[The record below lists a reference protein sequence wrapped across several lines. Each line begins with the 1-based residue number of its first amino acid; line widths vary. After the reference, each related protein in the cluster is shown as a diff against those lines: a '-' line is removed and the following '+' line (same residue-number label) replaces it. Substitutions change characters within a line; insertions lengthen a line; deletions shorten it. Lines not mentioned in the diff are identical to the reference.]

1 MLEKLLKLNV
11 AGNKMAY
18 NLDDDEIL
26 AMVESE
32 INGSSDY
39 ADSEISSQREKAM
52 EYFYGEPFGN
62 EEDGRS
68 QVVVTDVQDTLM
80 WMMPSLMRI
89 FTAGDKV
96 VKFIPEGPEDE
107 AIADQATKY
116 VNHVFYKQ
124 NNGFMI
130 LYNFFLD
137 ALMQKV
143 GVVKH
148 YWEDIEKTTTE
159 SYKNLTQQEYNLL
172 LQDEDLEEIEHTET
186 VVIKQAVDPMT
197 GEPVEVEEISH
208 DVTFART
215 EMDGKVR
222 LENVPPEEFLIN
234 RGAKT
239 IEDARFI
246 CHRSHKSK
254 SDLISMGYD
263 QEIVESLPGF
273 ESGADDITTSQE
285 YMARHA
291 YDATD
296 TYPNQSSSDSE
307 SVVQV
312 YESYIKLDMDG
323 SGISV
328 LHKICHAGDELLDIE
343 PIDYIP
349 FSTICP
355 IPIPHKFFGL
365 SVAETVQDIQLIR
378 STLTRN
384 LLDNMYLANNGRF
397 QVVEGQ
403 VNIDDLLTNR
413 PGGIVRTRSPNAL
426 TPIQTPALSSDSF
439 RMLQYWEDI
448 KSGRTGVNP
457 KTQGL
462 PADVL
467 KSHVTQGAVTSALTN
482 AQGRLELVARIFADT
497 GVRNMF
503 KQIYNM
509 IQRYEDRKKVVR
521 LDNKYFEI
529 DPGSWREDLDVDIQV
544 GIGYGDQDVRLQNI
558 TNFTGLIEKVATQTK
573 GIIQPQNIYNLVVEV
588 ADEMGIKNV
597 DKFVSQPPTEPMP
610 LSPQEQLAQAQAQAL
625 VTEAQAS
632 QLEAQVKAKELEI
645 KAAKMELERIE
656 LEHDMALKR
665 EQLKLKGIELG
676 FEMNS
681 DKNIKA

>member
-1 MLEKLLKLNV
+1 
-11 AGNKMAY
+11 MAH
-18 NLDDDEIL
+18 NMTEEEIIGL
-26 AMVESE
+26 VESE

-39 ADSEISSQREKAM
+39 MDSEISSQREKAM

-89 FTAGDKV
+89 FTAGDRV
-96 VKFIPEGPEDE
+96 VKFVPEGPEDE
-107 AIADQATKY
+107 EVAEQATKY

-124 NNGFMI
+124 NDGFMV
-130 LYNFFLD
+130 LYNMFLD

-148 YWEDIEKTTTE
+148 YWEEVEKTTTE
-159 SYKNLTQQEYNLL
+159 TYQNLTEQEYSL
-172 LQDEDLEEIEHTET
+172 LQQDDELEVVEHQENVTITE
-186 VVIKQAVDPMT
+186 QPDPFT
-197 GEPVEVEEISH
+197 GDIVQVEEVFH

-215 EMDGKVR
+215 SMEGKVTI
-222 LENVPPEEFLIN
+222 ENVPPEEFLIN

-239 IEDARFI
+239 LEDARFI

-254 SDLISMGYD
+254 SELLQMGFD
-263 QEIVESLPGF
+263 PDVVEDLPGYVG
-273 ESGADDITTSQE
+273 GADDITTSQE

-291 YDATD
+291 YDSTD
-296 TYPNQSSSDSE
+296 VYPNQSAADSE
-307 SVVQV
+307 MVVQI
-312 YESYIKLDMDG
+312 YESYVKLDMDG
-323 SGISV
+323 TGISV
-328 LHKICHAGDELLDIE
+328 LHKICHAGSELLDIE

-355 IPIPHKFFGL
+355 IPIPHKFHGL
-365 SVAETVQDIQLIR
+365 SVAETVEDIQLIR

-384 LLDNMYLANNGRF
+384 LLDNMYLSNNGRF

-426 TPIQTPALSSDSF
+426 QPISTPALQPAAF
-439 RMLQYWEDI
+439 QMLQYWDDI

-462 PADVL
+462 SADVL
-467 KSHVTQGAVTSALTN
+467 KTHVTTGAVTAALTN
-482 AQGRLELVARIFADT
+482 AQGRLELIARVFADT

-503 KQIYNM
+503 KSIYNL

-521 LDNKYFEI
+521 LNNTYFQI
-529 DPGSWREDLDVDIQV
+529 DPSSWREDLDVDIEV

-558 TNFTGLIEKVATQTK
+558 SNFATLIEKVGQQTQ
-573 GIIQPQNIYNLVVEV
+573 GMIQPGNVYNLVREI

-597 DKFVSQPPTEPMP
+597 DKFISTPPTEPP
-610 LSPQEQLAQAQAQAL
+610 PPSAQEQLAQMQAQAQM
-625 VTEAQAS
+625 TIAQAT
-632 QLEAQVKAKELEI
+632 QLEAEVKAKELEI
-645 KAAKMELERIE
+645 KAAKLELERVEIE
-656 LEHDMALKR
+656 HEMALK
-665 EQLKLKGIELG
+665 EEELKLKGIELG

-681 DKNIKA
+681 DKNIRA

>member
-1 MLEKLLKLNV
+1 
-11 AGNKMAY
+11 MAH
-18 NLDDDEIL
+18 NMTDDEIIGL
-26 AMVESE
+26 VESE

-39 ADSEISSQREKAM
+39 MDSEISQQREKAI

-89 FTAGDKV
+89 FTAGDRV
-96 VKFIPEGPEDE
+96 VKFVPEGPEDE
-107 AIADQATKY
+107 DIAEQATKY

-124 NNGFMI
+124 NNGFMV
-130 LYNFFLD
+130 LYNLFLD

-148 YWEDIEKTTTE
+148 YWEEIEKTTTE
-159 SYKNLTQQEYNLL
+159 TYENLTEQEFSILM
-172 LQDEDLEEIEHTET
+172 QDDELELVSNEEITEIT
-186 VVIKQAVDPMT
+186 EQPDPFT
-197 GEPVEVEEISH
+197 GDMIQIEEVYH
-208 DVTFART
+208 NATFART
-215 EMDGKVR
+215 TMSGKVTI
-222 LENVPPEEFLIN
+222 ENVPPEEFLIN

-239 IEDARFI
+239 LEDARFI

-254 SDLISMGYD
+254 SDLIKMGYD
-263 QEIVESLPGF
+263 PEIVDSLPGYVG
-273 ESGADDITTSQE
+273 GADDITTSQE

-291 YDATD
+291 YDSTD
-296 TYPNQSSSDSE
+296 VYPNQAAADSE
-307 SVVQV
+307 MVVQV
-312 YESYIKLDMDG
+312 YESYLKFDMDG

-328 LHKICHAGDELLDIE
+328 LHKVLHAGSELLDVE

-349 FSTICP
+349 FSTVCP
-355 IPIPHKFFGL
+355 IPIPHKFYGL
-365 SVAETVQDIQLIR
+365 SVAETIQDVQLIR

-384 LLDNMYLANNGRF
+384 LLDNMYLSNNGRF

-426 TPIQTPALSSDSF
+426 QPIQTPALQSYSF
-439 RMLQYWEDI
+439 EMLKYWEEL
-448 KSGRTGVNP
+448 KTGRTGVNP
-457 KTQGL
+457 QTQGL
-462 PADVL
+462 SADVL
-467 KSHVTQGAVTSALTN
+467 KTHVTSGAITAALTN
-482 AQGRLELVARIFADT
+482 AQGRLELIARVFADT

-503 KQIYNM
+503 KQIYNL
-509 IQRYEDRKKVVR
+509 IQRYEDRKRIVR
-521 LDNKYFEI
+521 LNNTYFQI
-529 DPGSWREDLDVDIQV
+529 DPSSWREDLDVDIEV
-544 GIGYGDQDVRLQNI
+544 GIGYGDQDIRLQNLS
-558 TNFTGLIEKVATQTK
+558 NYAALVEKVGQQTQ
-573 GIIQPQNIYNLVVEV
+573 GIIQPDNIYNLMREI

-597 DKFVSQPPTEPMP
+597 DKFISTPPTEPP
-610 LSPQEQLAQAQAQAL
+610 PPSAQEQLAQAQAQAMM
-625 VTEAQAS
+625 TQAQAT

-645 KAAKMELERIE
+645 KAAKLELERVEI
-656 LEHDMALKR
+656 EHDMAVKR
-665 EQLKLKGIELG
+665 EELKLKGIELG

>member
-1 MLEKLLKLNV
+1 
-11 AGNKMAY
+11 MAHNMTEEEIV
-18 NLDDDEIL
+18 NL
-26 AMVESE
+26 VESE

-39 ADSEISSQREKAM
+39 MDSEISSQREKAM

-89 FTAGDKV
+89 FTAGDRV
-96 VKFIPEGPEDE
+96 VKFVPEGPEDE
-107 AIADQATKY
+107 EVAEQATKY

-124 NNGFMI
+124 NDGFMV
-130 LYNFFLD
+130 LYNMFLD

-148 YWEDIEKTTTE
+148 YWEEVEKTTTE
-159 SYKNLTQQEYNLL
+159 TYQNLTEQEYSL
-172 LQDEDLEEIEHTET
+172 LQQDDELEVVEHQENVTITE
-186 VVIKQAVDPMT
+186 QPDPFT
-197 GEPVEVEEISH
+197 GDIVQVEEVFH

-215 EMDGKVR
+215 SMEGKVTI
-222 LENVPPEEFLIN
+222 ENVPPEEFLIN

-239 IEDARFI
+239 LEDARFI

-254 SDLISMGYD
+254 SELLQMGFD
-263 QEIVESLPGF
+263 PDVVEDLPGYVG
-273 ESGADDITTSQE
+273 GADDITTSQE

-291 YDATD
+291 YDSTD
-296 TYPNQSSSDSE
+296 VYPNQSAADSE
-307 SVVQV
+307 MVVQI
-312 YESYIKLDMDG
+312 YESYVKLDMDG
-323 SGISV
+323 TGISV
-328 LHKICHAGDELLDIE
+328 LHKICHAGSELLDIE

-355 IPIPHKFFGL
+355 IPIPHKFHGL
-365 SVAETVQDIQLIR
+365 SVAETVEDIQLIR

-384 LLDNMYLANNGRF
+384 LLDNMYLSNNGRF

-426 TPIQTPALSSDSF
+426 QPISTPALQPAAF
-439 RMLQYWEDI
+439 QMLQYWDDI

-462 PADVL
+462 SADVL
-467 KSHVTQGAVTSALTN
+467 KTHVTTGAVTAALTN
-482 AQGRLELVARIFADT
+482 AQGRLELIARVFADT

-503 KQIYNM
+503 KSIYNL

-521 LDNKYFEI
+521 LNNTYFQI
-529 DPGSWREDLDVDIQV
+529 DPSSWREDLDVDIEV

-558 TNFTGLIEKVATQTK
+558 SNFATLIEKVGQQTQ
-573 GIIQPQNIYNLVVEV
+573 GMIQPANVYNLVREI

-597 DKFVSQPPTEPMP
+597 DKFISTPPTEPP
-610 LSPQEQLAQAQAQAL
+610 PPSAQDQLQQAQAQAM
-625 VTEAQAS
+625 VTQAQAT

-645 KAAKMELERIE
+645 KAAKLELERVEI
-656 LEHDMALKR
+656 EHDMAVKR
-665 EQLKLKGIELG
+665 EELKLKGIELG

-681 DKNIKA
+681 DKNIRA

>member
-1 MLEKLLKLNV
+1 
-11 AGNKMAY
+11 MAH
-18 NLDDDEIL
+18 NMTEEEIIGL
-26 AMVESE
+26 VESE

-39 ADSEISSQREKAM
+39 MDSEISSQRERSM

-89 FTAGDKV
+89 FTAGDRV
-96 VKFIPEGPEDE
+96 VKFVPEGPEDE
-107 AIADQATKY
+107 DTAEQATKY

-124 NNGFMI
+124 NDGFMV
-130 LYNFFLD
+130 LYNMFLD

-143 GVVKH
+143 GIVKH
-148 YWEDIEKTTTE
+148 YWEEVEKTTTE
-159 SYKNLTQQEYNLL
+159 SYQNLTEQEYSL
-172 LQDEDLEEIEHTET
+172 LQQDDELEVVEHEET
-186 VVIKQAVDPMT
+186 VTITEQPDPFT
-197 GEPVEVEEISH
+197 GELVQVEEVFH

-215 EMDGKVR
+215 SMEGKVTI
-222 LENVPPEEFLIN
+222 ENVPPEEFLIN

-239 IEDARFI
+239 LEDARFI

-254 SDLISMGYD
+254 SELLQMGFD
-263 QEIVESLPGF
+263 PDVVEDLPGYTG
-273 ESGADDITTSQE
+273 GADDITTSQE
-285 YMARHA
+285 YMARHS
-291 YDATD
+291 YDSTD
-296 TYPNQSSSDSE
+296 VYPNQAAADSE
-307 SVVQV
+307 MVVQV
-312 YESYIKLDMDG
+312 YESYVKLDMDG

-328 LHKICHAGDELLDIE
+328 LHKICHAGSELLDIE

-349 FSTICP
+349 FSTVCP
-355 IPIPHKFFGL
+355 IPIPHKFYGL
-365 SVAETVQDIQLIR
+365 SVAETVEDIQLIR

-384 LLDNMYLANNGRF
+384 LLDNMYLSNNGRF

-426 TPIQTPALSSDSF
+426 QPIQTPSLQPYSF
-439 RMLQYWEDI
+439 QMLQYWEDI

-462 PADVL
+462 SADVL
-467 KSHVTQGAVTSALTN
+467 KTHVTTGAVTAALTN
-482 AQGRLELVARIFADT
+482 AQGRLELIARVFADT

-503 KQIYNM
+503 KSIYNL

-521 LDNKYFEI
+521 LNNNYFQI
-529 DPGSWREDLDVDIQV
+529 DPASWREDLDVDIEV

-558 TNFTGLIEKVATQTK
+558 SNFASLIEKVGQQTQ
-573 GIIQPQNIYNLVVEV
+573 GIVQPDNIYNLVREI

-597 DKFVSQPPTEPMP
+597 DKFVSTPPTEPP
-610 LSPQEQLAQAQAQAL
+610 PPSAQEQLQQVQAQAMMTQ
-625 VTEAQAS
+625 AQAT
-632 QLEAQVKAKELEI
+632 QLEAEVKAKELEI
-645 KAAKMELERIE
+645 KAAKLELERVEI
-656 LEHDMALKR
+656 EHDMAVKR
-665 EQLKLKGIELG
+665 EELKLKGIELG

-681 DKNIKA
+681 DKNIRA

>member
-1 MLEKLLKLNV
+1 MTEE
-11 AGNKMAY
+11 
-18 NLDDDEIL
+18 EIIGL
-26 AMVESE
+26 VESE

-39 ADSEISSQREKAM
+39 MDSEISSQRERSM

-89 FTAGDKV
+89 FTAGDRV
-96 VKFIPEGPEDE
+96 VKFVPEGPEDE
-107 AIADQATKY
+107 DTAEQATKY

-124 NNGFMI
+124 NDGFMV
-130 LYNFFLD
+130 LYNMFLD

-143 GVVKH
+143 GIVKH
-148 YWEDIEKTTTE
+148 YWEEVEKTTTE
-159 SYKNLTQQEYNLL
+159 SYQNLTEQEYSL
-172 LQDEDLEEIEHTET
+172 LQQDDELEVVEHQENVTITE
-186 VVIKQAVDPMT
+186 QADPFT
-197 GEPVEVEEISH
+197 GDIVQVEEVFH

-215 EMDGKVR
+215 SMEGKVTI
-222 LENVPPEEFLIN
+222 ENVPPEEFLIN

-239 IEDARFI
+239 LEDARFI

-254 SDLISMGYD
+254 SELLQMGFD
-263 QEIVESLPGF
+263 PDVVEDLPGYTG
-273 ESGADDITTSQE
+273 GADDITTSQE

-291 YDATD
+291 YDSTD
-296 TYPNQSSSDSE
+296 VYPNQAAADSE
-307 SVVQV
+307 MVVQI
-312 YESYIKLDMDG
+312 YESYVKLDMDG

-328 LHKICHAGDELLDIE
+328 LHKICHAGSELLDIE

-349 FSTICP
+349 FSTVCP
-355 IPIPHKFFGL
+355 IPIPHKFYGL
-365 SVAETVQDIQLIR
+365 SVAETVEDIQLIR

-384 LLDNMYLANNGRF
+384 LLDNMYLSNNGRF

-426 TPIQTPALSSDSF
+426 QPIQTPSLQPYSF
-439 RMLQYWEDI
+439 QMLQYWEDI

-462 PADVL
+462 SADVL
-467 KSHVTQGAVTSALTN
+467 KTHVTTGAVTAALTN
-482 AQGRLELVARIFADT
+482 AQGRLELIARVFADT

-503 KQIYNM
+503 KSIYNL

-521 LDNKYFEI
+521 LNNNYFQI
-529 DPGSWREDLDVDIQV
+529 DPSSWREDLDVDIEV

-558 TNFTGLIEKVATQTK
+558 SNFATLIEKVGQQTQ
-573 GIIQPQNIYNLVVEV
+573 GMIQPGNVYNLVREI

-597 DKFVSQPPTEPMP
+597 DKFISTPPTEPP
-610 LSPQEQLAQAQAQAL
+610 PPSAQEQLQQVQAQAMMTQ
-625 VTEAQAS
+625 AQAT
-632 QLEAQVKAKELEI
+632 QLEAEVKAKELEI
-645 KAAKMELERIE
+645 KAAKLELERVEI
-656 LEHDMALKR
+656 EHDMAVKR
-665 EQLKLKGIELG
+665 EELKLKGIELG

-681 DKNIKA
+681 DKNIRA

>member
-1 MLEKLLKLNV
+1 
-11 AGNKMAY
+11 MAH
-18 NLDDDEIL
+18 NMTEEEIIGL
-26 AMVESE
+26 VESE

-39 ADSEISSQREKAM
+39 MDSEISSQREKAM

-89 FTAGDKV
+89 FTAGDRV
-96 VKFIPEGPEDE
+96 VKFVPEGPEDE
-107 AIADQATKY
+107 EVAEQATKY

-124 NNGFMI
+124 NDGFMV
-130 LYNFFLD
+130 LYNMFLD

-148 YWEDIEKTTTE
+148 YWEEVEKTTTE
-159 SYKNLTQQEYNLL
+159 TYQNLTEQEYSL
-172 LQDEDLEEIEHTET
+172 LQQDDELEVVEHQENVTITE
-186 VVIKQAVDPMT
+186 QPDPFT
-197 GEPVEVEEISH
+197 GDIVQVEEVFH

-215 EMDGKVR
+215 SMEGKVTI
-222 LENVPPEEFLIN
+222 ENVPPEEFLIN

-239 IEDARFI
+239 LEDARFI

-254 SDLISMGYD
+254 SELLQMGFD
-263 QEIVESLPGF
+263 PDVVEDLPGYVG
-273 ESGADDITTSQE
+273 GADDITTSQE

-291 YDATD
+291 YDSTD
-296 TYPNQSSSDSE
+296 VYPNQSAADSE
-307 SVVQV
+307 MVVQI
-312 YESYIKLDMDG
+312 YESYVKLDMDG
-323 SGISV
+323 TGISV
-328 LHKICHAGDELLDIE
+328 LHKICHAGSELLDIE

-355 IPIPHKFFGL
+355 IPIPHKFHGL
-365 SVAETVQDIQLIR
+365 SVAETVEDIQLIR

-384 LLDNMYLANNGRF
+384 LLDNMYLSNNGRF

-426 TPIQTPALSSDSF
+426 QPITTPALQPAAF
-439 RMLQYWEDI
+439 QMLQYWDDI

-462 PADVL
+462 SADVL
-467 KSHVTQGAVTSALTN
+467 KTHVTTGAVTAALTN
-482 AQGRLELVARIFADT
+482 AQGRLELIARVFADT

-503 KQIYNM
+503 KSIYNL

-521 LDNKYFEI
+521 LNNTYFQI
-529 DPGSWREDLDVDIQV
+529 DPSSWREDLDVDIEV

-558 TNFTGLIEKVATQTK
+558 SNFATLIEKVGQQTQ
-573 GIIQPQNIYNLVVEV
+573 GMIQPGNVYNLVREI

-597 DKFVSQPPTEPMP
+597 DKFISTPPTEPP
-610 LSPQEQLAQAQAQAL
+610 PPSAQDQLQQAQAQAM
-625 VTEAQAS
+625 VTQAQAT

-645 KAAKMELERIE
+645 KAAKLELERVEI
-656 LEHDMALKR
+656 EHDMAVKR
-665 EQLKLKGIELG
+665 EELKLKGIELG

-681 DKNIKA
+681 DKNIRA

>member
-1 MLEKLLKLNV
+1 
-11 AGNKMAY
+11 MAH

-39 ADSEISSQREKAM
+39 ADSEISSQREKAI

-96 VKFIPEGPEDE
+96 VKFVPEGPEDE

-172 LQDEDLEEIEHTET
+172 IQDEDLEEIEHTET
-186 VVIKQAVDPMT
+186 VVIKQAIDPMT
-197 GEPVEVEEISH
+197 GESVEVEEITH

-239 IEDARFI
+239 LEDARFI

-263 QEIVESLPGF
+263 QEIVESLPSF
-273 ESGADDITTSQE
+273 ESGADNITTSQE

-307 SVVQV
+307 SEVQV

-328 LHKICHAGDELLDIE
+328 LHKICHAGNELLDIE

-413 PGGIVRTRSPNAL
+413 PGGIVRTRSPSAL
-426 TPIQTPALSSDSF
+426 TPIQTPALSADSF

-529 DPGSWREDLDVDIQV
+529 DPGSWREDLDVDIHV

-573 GIIQPQNIYNLVVEV
+573 GIVQPQNIYNLVVEV

>member
-1 MLEKLLKLNV
+1 
-11 AGNKMAY
+11 MAH
-18 NLDDDEIL
+18 NMTEEEIIGL
-26 AMVESE
+26 VESE

-39 ADSEISSQREKAM
+39 MDSEISSQRERSM

-89 FTAGDKV
+89 FTAGDRV
-96 VKFIPEGPEDE
+96 VKFVPEGPEDE
-107 AIADQATKY
+107 EVAEQATKY

-124 NNGFMI
+124 NDGFMV
-130 LYNFFLD
+130 LYNMFLD

-143 GVVKH
+143 GIVKH
-148 YWEDIEKTTTE
+148 YWEEVEKTTTE
-159 SYKNLTQQEYNLL
+159 SYQNLTEQEYSL
-172 LQDEDLEEIEHTET
+172 LQQDDELEVVEHEET
-186 VVIKQAVDPMT
+186 VTISEQADPFT
-197 GEPVEVEEISH
+197 GDIVQVEEVFH

-215 EMDGKVR
+215 SMEGKVTI
-222 LENVPPEEFLIN
+222 ENVPPEEFLIN

-239 IEDARFI
+239 LEDARFI

-254 SDLISMGYD
+254 SELLQMGFD
-263 QEIVESLPGF
+263 PDVVEDLPGYTG
-273 ESGADDITTSQE
+273 GADDITTSQE

-291 YDATD
+291 YDSTD
-296 TYPNQSSSDSE
+296 VYPNQAAADSE
-307 SVVQV
+307 MIVQV
-312 YESYIKLDMDG
+312 YESYVKLDMDG

-328 LHKICHAGDELLDIE
+328 LHKICHAGSELLDIE

-349 FSTICP
+349 FSTVCP
-355 IPIPHKFFGL
+355 IPIPHKFYGL
-365 SVAETVQDIQLIR
+365 SVAETVEDIQLIR

-384 LLDNMYLANNGRF
+384 LLDNMYLSNNGRF

-426 TPIQTPALSSDSF
+426 QPIQTPSLQPYSF
-439 RMLQYWEDI
+439 QMLQYWEDI

-462 PADVL
+462 SADVL
-467 KSHVTQGAVTSALTN
+467 KTHVTTGAVTAALTN
-482 AQGRLELVARIFADT
+482 AQGRLELIARVFADT

-503 KQIYNM
+503 KSIYNL

-521 LDNKYFEI
+521 LNNNYFQI
-529 DPGSWREDLDVDIQV
+529 DPSSWREDLDVDIEV

-558 TNFTGLIEKVATQTK
+558 SNFAGLIEKVGQQTQ
-573 GIIQPQNIYNLVVEV
+573 GMIQPGNVYNLVREI

-597 DKFVSQPPTEPMP
+597 DKFISTPPTEPP
-610 LSPQEQLAQAQAQAL
+610 PPSAQEQLGQIQAQAQM
-625 VTEAQAS
+625 TIAQAT
-632 QLEAQVKAKELEI
+632 QLEAEVKAKELEI
-645 KAAKMELERIE
+645 KAAKLELERIE
-656 LEHDMALKR
+656 VEHEMALK
-665 EQLKLKGIELG
+665 EEELKLKGIELG

>member
-1 MLEKLLKLNV
+1 
-11 AGNKMAY
+11 MAH
-18 NLDDDEIL
+18 NMTEEEIIGL
-26 AMVESE
+26 VESE

-39 ADSEISSQREKAM
+39 MDSEISSQREKAM

-89 FTAGDKV
+89 FTAGDRV
-96 VKFIPEGPEDE
+96 VKFVPEGPEDE
-107 AIADQATKY
+107 EVAEQATKY

-124 NNGFMI
+124 NDGFMV
-130 LYNFFLD
+130 LYNMFLD

-148 YWEDIEKTTTE
+148 YWEEVEKTTTE
-159 SYKNLTQQEYNLL
+159 TYQNLTEQEYSL
-172 LQDEDLEEIEHTET
+172 LQQDDELEVVEHRENVTITE
-186 VVIKQAVDPMT
+186 QPDPFT
-197 GEPVEVEEISH
+197 GDIVQVEEVFH

-215 EMDGKVR
+215 SMEGKVTI
-222 LENVPPEEFLIN
+222 ENVPPEEFLIN

-239 IEDARFI
+239 LEDARFI

-254 SDLISMGYD
+254 SELLQMGFD
-263 QEIVESLPGF
+263 PDVVEDLPGYVG
-273 ESGADDITTSQE
+273 GADDITTSQE

-291 YDATD
+291 YDSTD
-296 TYPNQSSSDSE
+296 VYPNQSAADSE
-307 SVVQV
+307 MVVQI
-312 YESYIKLDMDG
+312 YESYVKLDMDG
-323 SGISV
+323 TGISV
-328 LHKICHAGDELLDIE
+328 LHKICHAGSELLDIE

-355 IPIPHKFFGL
+355 IPIPHKFHGL
-365 SVAETVQDIQLIR
+365 SVAETVEDIQLIR

-384 LLDNMYLANNGRF
+384 LLDNMYLSNNGRF

-426 TPIQTPALSSDSF
+426 QPISTPALQPAAF
-439 RMLQYWEDI
+439 EMLQYWDDI

-462 PADVL
+462 SADVL
-467 KSHVTQGAVTSALTN
+467 KTHVTTGAVTAALTN
-482 AQGRLELVARIFADT
+482 AQGRLELIARVFADT
-497 GVRNMF
+497 GIRNMF
-503 KQIYNM
+503 KSIYNL

-521 LDNKYFEI
+521 LNNTYFQI
-529 DPGSWREDLDVDIQV
+529 DPSSWREDLDVDIEV

-558 TNFTGLIEKVATQTK
+558 SNFATLIEKVGQQTQ
-573 GIIQPQNIYNLVVEV
+573 GMIQPGNVYNLVREI

-597 DKFVSQPPTEPMP
+597 DKFISTPPTEPP
-610 LSPQEQLAQAQAQAL
+610 PPSAQEQLAQMQAQAQM
-625 VTEAQAS
+625 TIAQAT
-632 QLEAQVKAKELEI
+632 QLEAEVKAKELEI
-645 KAAKMELERIE
+645 KAAKLELERVEIE
-656 LEHDMALKR
+656 HEMALK
-665 EQLKLKGIELG
+665 EEELKLKGIELG

>member
-1 MLEKLLKLNV
+1 
-11 AGNKMAY
+11 MAH
-18 NLDDDEIL
+18 NMTEEEIIGL
-26 AMVESE
+26 VESE

-39 ADSEISSQREKAM
+39 MDSEISSQREKAM

-89 FTAGDKV
+89 FTAGDRV
-96 VKFIPEGPEDE
+96 VKFVPEGPEDE
-107 AIADQATKY
+107 EVAEQATKY

-124 NNGFMI
+124 NDGFMV
-130 LYNFFLD
+130 LYNMFLD

-148 YWEDIEKTTTE
+148 YWEEVEKTTTE
-159 SYKNLTQQEYNLL
+159 TYQNLTEQEYSL
-172 LQDEDLEEIEHTET
+172 LQQDDELEVVEHQENVTITE
-186 VVIKQAVDPMT
+186 QPDPFT
-197 GEPVEVEEISH
+197 GDIVQVEEVFH

-215 EMDGKVR
+215 SMEGKVTI
-222 LENVPPEEFLIN
+222 ENVPPEEFLIN

-239 IEDARFI
+239 LEDARFI

-254 SDLISMGYD
+254 SELLQMGFD
-263 QEIVESLPGF
+263 PDVVEDLPGYVG
-273 ESGADDITTSQE
+273 GADDITTSQE

-291 YDATD
+291 YDSTD
-296 TYPNQSSSDSE
+296 VYPNQSAADSE
-307 SVVQV
+307 MVVQI
-312 YESYIKLDMDG
+312 YESYVKLDMDG
-323 SGISV
+323 TGISV
-328 LHKICHAGDELLDIE
+328 LHKICHAGSELLDIE

-355 IPIPHKFFGL
+355 IPIPHKFHGL
-365 SVAETVQDIQLIR
+365 SVAETVEDIQLIR

-384 LLDNMYLANNGRF
+384 LLDNMYLSNNGRF

-426 TPIQTPALSSDSF
+426 QPISTPALQPAAF
-439 RMLQYWEDI
+439 QMLQYWDDI

-462 PADVL
+462 SADVL
-467 KSHVTQGAVTSALTN
+467 KTHVTTGAVTAALTN
-482 AQGRLELVARIFADT
+482 AQGRLELIARVFADT

-503 KQIYNM
+503 KSIYNL

-521 LDNKYFEI
+521 LNNTYFQI
-529 DPGSWREDLDVDIQV
+529 DPSSWREDLDVDIEV

-558 TNFTGLIEKVATQTK
+558 SNFATLIEKVGQQTQ
-573 GIIQPQNIYNLVVEV
+573 GMIQPGNVYNLVREI

-597 DKFVSQPPTEPMP
+597 DKFISTPPTEPLP
-610 LSPQEQLAQAQAQAL
+610 PSAQDQLQQAQAQAM
-625 VTEAQAS
+625 VTQAQAT

-645 KAAKMELERIE
+645 KAAKLELERVEI
-656 LEHDMALKR
+656 EHDMAVKR
-665 EQLKLKGIELG
+665 EELKLKGIELG

-681 DKNIKA
+681 DKNIRA